1 MLHGLF
7 HAFLEFN
14 AYESITGARWGTGG
28 CRCRQCA
35 RRVPR
40 VLEFSV
46 ADDVQNKYLER
57 GARRALVGL
66 FGEGWCTS
74 EFAALPQKTR
84 DSVLKGLAKRT
95 TPANVF
101 PLLFAAQH
109 ALRKLDSAIDAW
121 ADIVREMVST
131 ARKAIDECIVREC
144 ETCFEDTEW
153 VTLLEGDGVGFGDS
167 ERVGWV
173 MESLKR
179 GMSEKYAGILYQV
192 RHNVPFS
199 APLTSALDLS
209 IIYPSTTPPDIP
221 YYDASPVELPNP
233 NACGGCPSR
242 LVEIHPQAL
251 DGHQERRRIRRPRKL
266 EFKRNFS
273 RYEPIDVD
281 QPPNH

>member
-1 MLHGLF
+1 
-7 HAFLEFN
+7 
-14 AYESITGARWGTGG
+14 
-28 CRCRQCA
+28 
-35 RRVPR
+35 

-46 ADDVQNKYLER
+46 ADDVQNKYFDR

-167 ERVGWV
+167 ERVAWV

-179 GMSEKYAGILYQV
+179 GMSEKYAGIVYQV
-192 RHNVPFS
+192 CHIRPF
-199 APLTSALDLS
+199 
-209 IIYPSTTPPDIP
+209 
-221 YYDASPVELPNP
+221 
-233 NACGGCPSR
+233 
-242 LVEIHPQAL
+242 
-251 DGHQERRRIRRPRKL
+251 
-266 EFKRNFS
+266 F
-273 RYEPIDVD
+273 
-281 QPPNH
+281 QPPSCPP